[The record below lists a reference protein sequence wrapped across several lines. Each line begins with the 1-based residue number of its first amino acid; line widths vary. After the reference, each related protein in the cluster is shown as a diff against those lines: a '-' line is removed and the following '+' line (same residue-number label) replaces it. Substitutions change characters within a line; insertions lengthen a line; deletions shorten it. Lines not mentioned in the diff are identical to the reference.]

1 MRAEYVWD
9 ELYTAAI
16 LETDDGKLQQ
26 RIHAAKSAIDSR
38 LQEMQKDDGGTPEEW
53 QAITDALNG
62 LNVLSRELER
72 RSHDAGS
79 SNA

>member
-79 SNA
+79 GNA

>member
-26 RIHAAKSAIDSR
+26 RIHAAKSAIDGR